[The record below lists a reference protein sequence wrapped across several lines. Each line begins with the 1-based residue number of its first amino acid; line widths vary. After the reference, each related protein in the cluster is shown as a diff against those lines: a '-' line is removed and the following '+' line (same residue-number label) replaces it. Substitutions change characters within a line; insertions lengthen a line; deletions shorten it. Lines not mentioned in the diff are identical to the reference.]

1 MSCVLQDQ
9 SVCFQ
14 PQQEEQQPEELMFEE
29 DSVLGEEE
37 EEEEGSRNKVLVE
50 LELLVCKTRQM
61 LGSMMTTGRKVLLTA
76 LLGITGKLESY

>member
-9 SVCFQ
+9 SLCFQ